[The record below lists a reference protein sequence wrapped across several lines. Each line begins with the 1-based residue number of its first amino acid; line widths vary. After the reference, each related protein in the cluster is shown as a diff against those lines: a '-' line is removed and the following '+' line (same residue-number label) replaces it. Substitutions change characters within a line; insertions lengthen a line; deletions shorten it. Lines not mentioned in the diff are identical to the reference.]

1 MDSSE
6 HGSSKS
12 STGVTSGGTLPPGL
26 TEEEAEEIQVELT
39 KVEDEIQ
46 TLRQVLVVK
55 ERHATELK
63 RRLGIGP
70 LSEIKQNFTKGW
82 HEVQCSNAY
91 MRTSQTFGDLNG
103 RVSSSNL
110 YLTASA
116 TFEEIGRSDAYKKTQ
131 ETLSQAGHMTSA
143 AFSSMGSAIRNRFG
157 EIRALPYSN
166 SGSNF
171 SMRHSLSM
179 PAMRN
184 SPSFKSFED
193 KVENMKYKV
202 MGRSNGESD
211 HSPTSNNAPF

>member
-12 STGVTSGGTLPPGL
+12 STGEASAGTLPPGL

-46 TLRQVLVVK
+46 TLRQVIVVK
-55 ERHATELK
+55 ERHAAELK

-70 LSEIKQNFTKGW
+70 LSEIKQNLTKGW

-91 MRTSQTFGDLNG
+91 
-103 RVSSSNL
+103 
-110 YLTASA
+110 LTASA
-116 TFEEIGRSDAYKKTQ
+116 TLEEIGRSDAYKRTQ

-143 AFSSMGSAIRNRFG
+143 AFSSVGSAIRNRFG
-157 EIRALPYSN
+157 E
-166 SGSNF
+166 
-171 SMRHSLSM
+171 
-179 PAMRN
+179 MRN

>member
-6 HGSSKS
+6 HGSSVS
-12 STGVTSGGTLPPGL
+12 STGVASGGTLPPGL
-26 TEEEAEEIQVELT
+26 AEEEAEEIQVELT

-46 TLRQVLVVK
+46 TLRQVLVAK
-55 ERHATELK
+55 ERHAAELK
-63 RRLGIGP
+63 RRLGISP

-82 HEVQCSNAY
+82 HEVQCS
-91 MRTSQTFGDLNG
+91 
-103 RVSSSNL
+103 
-110 YLTASA
+110 
-116 TFEEIGRSDAYKKTQ
+116 DAYKRTQ

-143 AFSSMGSAIRNRFG
+143 AFSSVGSAIRNQFG
-157 EIRALPYSN
+157 EMRALPYSN

>member
-6 HGSSKS
+6 QGSSVS
-12 STGVTSGGTLPPGL
+12 STDVASGGNLPPGL
-26 TEEEAEEIQVELT
+26 TEEEAEEMQVELT

-46 TLRQVLVVK
+46 TLRQVLVAK
-55 ERHATELK
+55 ERHAAELK
-63 RRLGIGP
+63 RRLGISP

-91 MRTSQTFGDLNG
+91 
-103 RVSSSNL
+103 
-110 YLTASA
+110 LTASS
-116 TFEEIGRSDAYKKTQ
+116 TLEEIGRSNAYKRTQ

-143 AFSSMGSAIRNRFG
+143 AFSSMGSTIRNQFG
-157 EIRALPYSN
+157 EMRALPYSN

-171 SMRHSLSM
+171 SMHHSLSM

-184 SPSFKSFED
+184 SPSFKTFED
-193 KVENMKYKV
+193 KVENMKDKV

-211 HSPTSNNAPF
+211 HSPTSNNTPF

>member
-12 STGVTSGGTLPPGL
+12 STGEASAGTLPPGL

-46 TLRQVLVVK
+46 TLRQVIVVK
-55 ERHATELK
+55 ERHAAELK

-70 LSEIKQNFTKGW
+70 LSEIKQNLTKGW
-82 HEVQCSNAY
+82 HEVQCSNPY
-91 MRTSQTFGDLNG
+91 MRTSQTLGDLNR

-116 TFEEIGRSDAYKKTQ
+116 TLEEIGRSDAYKRTQ

-143 AFSSMGSAIRNRFG
+143 AFSSVGSAIRNRFG
-157 EIRALPYSN
+157 E
-166 SGSNF
+166 
-171 SMRHSLSM
+171 
-179 PAMRN
+179 MRN

>member
-91 MRTSQTFGDLNG
+91 
-103 RVSSSNL
+103 
-110 YLTASA
+110 LTASA

-157 EIRALPYSN
+157 EI
-166 SGSNF
+166 
-171 SMRHSLSM
+171 
-179 PAMRN
+179 
-184 SPSFKSFED
+184 
-193 KVENMKYKV
+193 
-202 MGRSNGESD
+202 
-211 HSPTSNNAPF
+211 